1 MRTDPTNRDG
11 CSVAPLFAKPAMTQ
25 KMLKTPHG
33 SLWRSACRPLRAITL
48 AGGWGLTGLAYPAEP
63 AQSPPPVET
72 AATVTDARAA
82 PAHPDVLLAR
92 AALLALDSEPEL
104 RGVNLIV
111 SVVDRVA
118 LIGGAVGNSRQSLRA
133 EQVVRAVPGI
143 LDVRNTCFV
152 SVGPDPLLKAVT
164 ERVGPEPPPRP
175 VMPHLPGV
183 LTHIPQPPAPRAAR
197 SSAPQAES
205 STVGKPAEVVV
216 VRRPPVTG
224 EGFLGAPVGAARGPD
239 RSVFDPGEVTPAD
252 KIRPSRLPDAELMA
266 TVRRTK
272 DREVRF
278 ANLTVEFQDGV
289 LWIEGTAPLA
299 ADAWDLAQRLQAIP
313 GVNRVV
319 VGSVSGK

>member
-1 MRTDPTNRDG
+1 MI
-11 CSVAPLFAKPAMTQ
+11 Q
-25 KMLKTPHG
+25 EMLKIPHC
-33 SLWRSACRPLRAITL
+33 SPWRSTRRPLWAITL
-48 AGGWGLTGLAYPAEP
+48 VSGWGLTGLAYPAET
-63 AQSPPPVET
+63 AQSPPAVDT
-72 AATVTDARAA
+72 AATVTDARVA
-82 PAHPDVLLAR
+82 PTHPDVVLAR

-118 LIGGAVGNSRQSLRA
+118 VVGGAVGNSRQSLRA
-133 EQVVRAVPGI
+133 EQIVRAVPGI

-164 ERVGPEPPPRP
+164 ERVGPHLPPRP
-175 VMPHLPGV
+175 VMPQLPGV
-183 LTHIPQPPAPRAAR
+183 LTNMPQPVGPLAAR
-197 SSAPQAES
+197 SSPSES
-205 STVGKPAEVVV
+205 SAVGRPSEVVV

-224 EGFLGAPVGAARGPD
+224 EGFLGAPVGAAREPGRPAQ
-239 RSVFDPGEVTPAD
+239 DPGEMTPAD
-252 KIRPSRLPDAELMA
+252 KMRPGRLADAELMA

-278 ANLTVEFQDGV
+278 ANLTVELQDGV
-289 LWIEGTAPLA
+289 LVIEGVAPLA

-319 VGSVSGK
+319 VGPVIGK